1 MNFDLPVAKGAHI
14 FLTGATGFVGKVV
27 LEELMRRQTE
37 LGFEKVYLLIRGRKE
52 RPGVKRFE
60 KELCA
65 SPCFQLLDKKVWPL
79 FCQVIEGD
87 LTLER
92 CGINDEDYE
101 LLKTKTTH
109 IIHCAASVEF
119 DLPIAEAA
127 SFNITAALNMLSLAK
142 QTKNLEHMV
151 SVSTA
156 YVTPWK
162 PQQGPIGE
170 VLANISLS
178 AQETY
183 DRIRNGLVT
192 DEQALLKQTGHPN
205 TYTFTK
211 CLAEHLLHAHREN
224 VPLTIVRPSIV
235 SATLQMPFPGW
246 IDSYAAFA
254 GFVSLI
260 GAGHLRV
267 LAADPNSRLDVVPCD
282 VVAERIINACMFSK
296 KTESFKIHYA
306 VAGLRNNPTT
316 VQCAEL
322 IAKFFKTHPVDRKS
336 HVRWIGLRSKKF
348 AMREMRYHSLPMQA
362 ARLGAKA
369 TKKTKRLRQVSHV
382 ANKLKYLNTAFP
394 YFTKN
399 TFHFKPTFE
408 LDSNVFN
415 KETYIRLICQ
425 GVYRHLMKRDEREMT
440 FAGKQ
445 HRATQNDISWVLTQ
459 PRGNWAIRSFSF
471 AVRKALKYCAHQV
484 TFDKPS
490 FEQAV
495 KSIPAGTLPVLVP
508 THRSYMDFL
517 LCSFLFFDRPDL
529 GIAIPHIAAAEEFS
543 RIPILGELFKHTHAF
558 YIKRGQGKACQIL
571 TNQVRDLVARRQT
584 LQFFIEGQRSR
595 SRQFL
600 EPRTGL
606 LRCLQSTGEKF
617 TIIPIAISYDKI
629 PEEASLLRE
638 LTGSQKPEMQLRAL
652 VSWVGKMV
660 KRKVNLGRIH
670 LSCGAPV
677 PFDSTHD
684 VRQISNQVM
693 AELQKATVTTTHHL
707 QAFLDHTQLN
717 SEISLGWLRKA
728 IEERGGWVVD
738 SPLVADKHLS
748 DHNELCLR
756 YTWQHFFYKD
766 ALKQWP
772 DHPALKDHI
781 DRNGYWLPEVE
792 VNSKFDERLMILLSA
807 LFEPVVRDYRFV
819 AEKLGPNERLPR
831 VGSPRALLQE
841 VPSAHLPHLEAAF
854 ADLVKREVLEPCAK
868 FGHRWGRESGK
879 LQGYLTDAHEIKTP
893 PPSSST
899 QHTGLPI

>member
-1 MNFDLPVAKGAHI
+1 MNFEWPAAKGAHI
-14 FLTGATGFVGKVV
+14 FLTGSTGFVGKVV
-27 LEELMRRQTE
+27 LEELMRRREE

-65 SPCFQLLDKKVWPL
+65 SPCFQLLDKKVWPQL
-79 FCQVIEGD
+79 CQVVEGD
-87 LTLER
+87 LTLEQ
-92 CGINDEDYE
+92 CGMSAENYD
-101 LLKTKTTH
+101 LLKNNTTH

-119 DLPIAEAA
+119 DLPVAEAA
-127 SFNITAALNMLSLAK
+127 SFNITAALNMLQLAK

-162 PQQGPIGE
+162 PNQGPIGE
-170 VLANISLS
+170 VLANISIPV
-178 AQETY
+178 QETY
-183 DRIRNGLVT
+183 DRIRKGLVT
-192 DEQALLKQTGHPN
+192 DEKALLKQTGHPN

-211 CLAEHLLHAHREN
+211 CLAEHLLFAHREH

-267 LAADPNSRLDVVPCD
+267 LAADPTSRLDVVPCD
-282 VVAERIINACMFSK
+282 VVAERIIDSCLFSK
-296 KTESFKIHYA
+296 KTESFKIRYA
-306 VAGLRNNPTT
+306 VAGIRNNPTT
-316 VQCAEL
+316 DHCAQL
-322 IAKFFKTHPVDRKS
+322 IAQFFKTHPVDRKS
-336 HVRWIGLRSKKF
+336 QVRWIGLRSKKF
-348 AMREMRYHSLPMQA
+348 AMREMRYHSFPMHA
-362 ARLGAKA
+362 AWLGAKA
-369 TKKTKRLRQVSHV
+369 TRKTKRLRQVSHV

-399 TFHFKPTFE
+399 TFHFKPTVE
-408 LDSNVFN
+408 LDSHVFH
-415 KETYIRLICQ
+415 KESYIRLICQ
-425 GVYRHLMKRDEREMT
+425 GVYRHLMKRDEREMS
-440 FAGKQ
+440 FAGQQ
-445 HRATQNDISWVLTQ
+445 HRTTQNDLSWVLTQ
-459 PRGNWAIRSFSF
+459 PKGNWAIRSFSF
-471 AVRKALKYCAHQV
+471 AVRKALKYCAHLV

-558 YIKRGQGKACQIL
+558 YIKRGQGKADQTL
-571 TNQVRDLVARRQT
+571 TNQVRDLVKRRQT

-617 TIIPIAISYDKI
+617 TIVPIAISYDKI
-629 PEEASLLRE
+629 PEEASLLQE

-652 VSWVGKMV
+652 VAWVGKMV
-660 KRKVNLGRIH
+660 KRKVKLGRIH
-670 LSCGAPV
+670 ISCGAPV
-677 PFDSTHD
+677 PFDSSHD
-684 VRQISNQVM
+684 VRQVSRQVM

-707 QAFLDHTQLN
+707 QAFLDRTQLN
-717 SEISLGWLRKA
+717 AEISLGWLRKA
-728 IEERGGWVVD
+728 IEERGGIVID

-748 DHNELCLR
+748 DQNELCLR

-772 DHPALKDHI
+772 NQPALQDHI
-781 DRNGYWLPEVE
+781 ERNGYWLPEGE
-792 VNSKFDERLMILLSA
+792 ATSQPDERLRTLLSA

-831 VGSPRALLQE
+831 VGSARALLQE
-841 VPSAHLPHLEAAF
+841 LPSAHLPHLEGAF
-854 ADLVKREVLEPCAK
+854 ADLVKREVLEPCEK
-868 FGHRWGRESGK
+868 FGHRWGREASR
-879 LQGYLTDAHEIKTP
+879 LARYLDDSHEIKK
-893 PPSSST
+893 PPSSSSAY
-899 QHTGLPI
+899 QTGLPL